1 MEYQKMTKISRNSQQ
16 NNSKTVSND
25 NDEEIL
31 NEKYISPEERGEIL
45 EQKIGLKY
53 MMNHEK
59 HITKLVK
66 LDLRLQC

>member
-1 MEYQKMTKISRNSQQ
+1 MEYQKITKISRNSQQ
-16 NNSKTVSND
+16 NNSKTVSNE

-31 NEKYISPEERGEIL
+31 NEKHISPEERSEIL

-59 HITKLVK
+59 HITKVVK